1 MGETGRIRA
10 VMRLETIE
18 PAGPKG
24 RTITLAM
31 LVAIPTIMLTSRRTT
46 KVFPQRLPTS
56 LLLLP
61 RLFNASIRSIIITG
75 VTKANI
81 MAIMMPG
88 TMRQINPRMIK
99 TPVIIPATSK
109 EASLDT
115 VKLKPT

>member
-1 MGETGRIRA
+1 MNA
-10 VMRLETIE
+10 VRRFDTIE
-18 PAGPKG
+18 LAGPMG
-24 RTITLAM
+24 LTIKPTMMLA
-31 LVAIPTIMLTSRRTT
+31 IIMIINTTRRTA
-46 KVFPQRLPTS
+46 KVTPQRLLTS

-61 RLFNASIRSIIITG
+61 RLSNAPIRSIIITG

-99 TPVIIPATSK
+99 TPVIIPAASK